1 MIEKMLSLSVVIAA
15 HNAASVIAQCLGA
28 LQSQSVPIDE
38 IILADSSTD
47 GTDEI
52 VRADFPRVQLIHFN
66 EPLTLPQLRG
76 KGIALTH
83 GDVIAILDPFSVADV
98 DWAKELLAAHQ
109 ARSNLVIGGVVD
121 LYDASHQNLLTWA
134 KYINEYGMFMPPMD
148 EGEIEILPGS
158 NVSYKRRALFA
169 DDKPRFVEFW
179 KTFVNWEAETS
190 LWLAPRMIVSLK
202 KSIPFQDFL
211 RTRFDHG
218 RCFAGMRVA
227 NESMGKKILRAITSP
242 ILPAIL
248 LWRWSKQYWYKKR
261 YRDKFLLTLPLQL
274 LLFGYWAFGE
284 FVGYVAGT
292 GNSCRKLY
300 Y

>member
-1 MIEKMLSLSVVIAA
+1 MLSLSVVIAA
-15 HNAASVIAQCLGA
+15 HNAASVIAQCLSA
-28 LQSQSVPIDE
+28 LQYQSVAVDE

-52 VRADFPRVQLIHFN
+52 VRANFPRVNLVHFA

-76 KGIALTH
+76 RGIVLTH

-98 DWAKELLAAHQ
+98 DWAKELIAAHQ
-109 ARSNLVIGGVVD
+109 ARANLVIGGVVD
-121 LYDASHQNLLTWA
+121 LYDAPHQDLLTWA
-134 KYINEYGMFMPPMD
+134 KYINEYGMFMPPMN

-169 DDKPRFVEFW
+169 DDKPRFTEFW
-179 KTFVNWEAETS
+179 KTFVNWDAETS
-190 LWLAPRMIVSLK
+190 LWLAPRMRASLRK
-202 KSIPFQDFL
+202 PIPFRDFL

-227 NESMGKKILRAITSP
+227 NESQGKKILRAVTSP
-242 ILPAIL
+242 VLPAIF
-248 LWRWSKQYWYKKR
+248 LWRWGKRYWSKKR
-261 YRDKFLLTLPLQL
+261 YRAKFLLTAPLQL
-274 LLFGYWAFGE
+274 LLFGNWAFGE

-292 GNSCRKLY
+292 GDSCRKLFY
-300 Y
+300 